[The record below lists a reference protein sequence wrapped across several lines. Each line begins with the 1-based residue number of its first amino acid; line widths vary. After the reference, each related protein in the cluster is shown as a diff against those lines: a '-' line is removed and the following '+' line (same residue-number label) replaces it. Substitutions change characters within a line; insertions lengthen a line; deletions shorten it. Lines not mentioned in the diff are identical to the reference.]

1 MKKNQNGS
9 FTIEA
14 SFVVP
19 IILMV
24 FMASVYIIFY
34 FHDKNI
40 LSGAAYETAVVGS
53 ERKSY
58 KKEELEAYFRRR
70 IKGKLIVFSNVKEN
84 IEVEKEE
91 ITVTCSAKKRR
102 MKINVSA
109 SVKQTEPET
118 YIRNVRKIKN
128 RRKDRRYQVKACYKN
143 DLKKAYLILEG
154 VESEAEDYQIYML
167 KENTIPGLLKTD
179 IRYVD
184 NISQYYY
191 DISGKVSLKAIHEKA
206 NLSYEEMKNLVYA
219 LLRTIKTIRKFMLEA
234 NCILL
239 DPEYIYCEKEEFY
252 FCYFPRCECEL
263 KEEFHRLTEYF
274 VSEVNYREKEG
285 VHFAY
290 SIHKASMEENYSI
303 ERIMNEL
310 VEAVQEEKKEER
322 MIPAVNYEER
332 MEEQGIPEIHEKKDF
347 WEPVKRLLDKKK
359 KGKWGYWDEIHIEQ
373 DDL

>member
-1 MKKNQNGS
+1 MK
-9 FTIEA
+9 
-14 SFVVP
+14 
-19 IILMV
+19 
-24 FMASVYIIFY
+24 
-34 FHDKNI
+34 
-40 LSGAAYETAVVGS
+40 AY
-53 ERKSY
+53 
-58 KKEELEAYFRRR
+58 
-70 IKGKLIVFSNVKEN
+70 
-84 IEVEKEE
+84 
-91 ITVTCSAKKRR
+91 
-102 MKINVSA
+102 
-109 SVKQTEPET
+109 
-118 YIRNVRKIKN
+118 
-128 RRKDRRYQVKACYKN
+128 YKN
-143 DLKKAYLILEG
+143 DLKRAYLILEG
-154 VESEAEDYQIYML
+154 VEKEAEDYQIHML
-167 KENTIPGLLKTD
+167 KENTIPGLLKTE

-184 NISQYYY
+184 NVSQYYY

-206 NLSYEEMKNLVYA
+206 NLTYEEMKNLVYA

-274 VSEVNYREKEG
+274 VGEVDYKEKDG

-310 VEAVQEEKKEER
+310 TEEILEEEKNEKE
-322 MIPAVNYEER
+322 IPAVNYEAS
-332 MEEQGIPEIHEKKDF
+332 MEKQTIPVVQEKKDF
-347 WEPVKRLLDKKK
+347 WEPVKRLLEKKK